1 MNGQRPNRQRP
12 SGQRPVQRPSG
23 QRPAQR
29 PAPRRQDMNDA
40 LNERYEE
47 MVAPSKRV
55 DDINRGKY
63 ADLST
68 FESRGHRKIDPAIM
82 RAKRQR
88 ELIRKAVPVVAVCL
102 ILIIVLWVYFGVI
115 RPSSMYDE
123 AVAFFEKGDYSSAEK
138 IFDKLDDYKETGDY
152 LAYIDGRNAFKS
164 GDYANAKIIYESLGD
179 FYDSRDVLAQI
190 SDRLERPSKSDEEK
204 KTAYAEA
211 LILLGKGEY
220 QAARDAFLA
229 LGDYSDSAEK
239 AAQAGKEL
247 DYAEAMRLLS
257 VGDYD
262 GARRLLES
270 LGDFRDS
277 ALQLDRLNGGDTPP
291 ATNPEKYAQAK
302 AALEEKDYR
311 TANLLFNEL
320 GDYLDSKAHADYT
333 YAIMCMANGDY
344 GTAMV
349 CFDACKDILDSADR
363 LYEAK
368 YRYANQVYSL
378 RDYSRLPEVIE
389 LFASLGGYL
398 DSADMLEGA
407 RSQYREHAIYTYSSG
422 DKEAALSMF
431 EFLSGYGDC
440 DSWAQTIRGELATH

>member
-12 SGQRPVQRPSG
+12 SGQRPVQRP
-23 QRPAQR
+23 
-29 PAPRRQDMNDA
+29 APRRQDINDA

-47 MVAPSKRV
+47 MVAPGKRA

-88 ELIRKAVPVVAVCL
+88 ELIRRAIPVVLVSL
-102 ILIIVLWVYFGVI
+102 VVIIALWVYLGVI
-115 RPSSMYDE
+115 RPSSMYGK
-123 AVAFFEKGDYSSAEK
+123 AVAFFEKGDYSSAQK
-138 IFDKLDDYKETGDY
+138 IFDKLDDYKQTGDY
-152 LAYIDGRNAFKS
+152 SAYIDGRNAFKS
-164 GDYANAKIIYESLGD
+164 GDYVNAKIIYESLGD
-179 FYDSRDVLAQI
+179 FYDSRDMLAQTL
-190 SDRLERPSKSDEEK
+190 DRLERPSKGEEEK
-204 KTAYAEA
+204 KAAYAEA

-220 QAARDAFLA
+220 QAAKDAFSA

-257 VGDYD
+257 IGDTD
-262 GARRLLES
+262 GAKRILLS

-277 ALQLDRLNGGDTPP
+277 VLQLDKLNGGDSPTVTD
-291 ATNPEKYAQAK
+291 AEKYAQAK

-320 GDYLDSKAHADYT
+320 GTYLDSKAHADYT
-333 YAIMCMANGDY
+333 YAVMCMANGDY

-349 CFDACKDILDSADR
+349 CFEACGELLDSADR
-363 LYEAK
+363 LYEA
-368 YRYANQVYSL
+368 RYQYATEVYSL
-378 RDYSRLPEVIE
+378 QDYSRLPEVIG
-389 LFASLGGYL
+389 LFESLGGYL
-398 DSADMLEGA
+398 DSASMLEGA
-407 RSQYREHAIYTYSSG
+407 RSQYREHAIYTYTSG
-422 DKEAALSMF
+422 DKAAALAMF
-431 EFLSGYGDC
+431 ETLSGYSDC
-440 DSWAQTIRGELATH
+440 DSWAQTIRDELA